1 MPLNILTMSIDKTDN
16 VPIII
21 GNTTSFIVSI
31 KNTSTDTRLYNLSL
45 FLNLPD
51 GMTLSTATLTQT
63 STVTN
68 ADGSSVY
75 SWISIKDLAPNEAV
89 YKFSVTV
96 KCNNTFKNGTSIP
109 FGYIFSNVSFKCQ
122 CDTKPR
128 GDVDAGNEKVT
139 VTQPMTFKTT
149 RFSSIITTSGKV
161 LKGAGTS
168 RFLNDYTKVYTAT
181 CKVLNNALQ
190 TSVVNLSILL
200 QDGIR
205 YIGNLS
211 VTGTDSSQFT
221 SPLISTVL
229 INNKKYIQLY
239 FSGITLSKSSNT
251 TITFSYAVWN
261 QYDENQ
267 GSYIAHGTLMDM
279 SCKMVSVDDSYESIF
294 TFAAMDLI
302 ITTTTTSIVDVSQV
316 FTYKYTYEVGQYYDI
331 SNIVVNY
338 LIPDGIA
345 YVSSTVAPV
354 SAGEDVALKVYRL
367 VYNFALA
374 AKNSQNTVTITSK
387 VNAYYK
393 YKLDPLGAPLPVV
406 SFDSF
411 TALTD
416 IAGYRLQTQVLVTD
430 SASTSNSI
438 KTPTITKT
446 FIKGYY
452 KNGTEKSITTLA
464 PGDLAEYTLG
474 YNASSLNAIQR
485 KISLDDFFP
494 LAADPINNLTYVYS
508 GYTPAFL
515 TPLLIDPHGV
525 DFYYGDIPGKS
536 TTSINFKV
544 PINSLGTSGSNIN
557 LMKLQAYNSDDIS
570 FSNRTQVT
578 VNIGSPNLT
587 LTKTVTGPNV
597 SAIKA
602 GEIYTYTVTINNTNN
617 LGTETDAFYF
627 KLTDNISTWVTLDQ
641 SSVKASGS
649 GIYTDI
655 VIGASTIDLNIT
667 KLAPGQSL
675 TLTYKV
681 TVSPV
686 IAPGITIT
694 TTATNTNPYSQ
705 PDSNLQSNYQ
715 YQNKIK
721 TASATIK
728 SKAITLT
735 KTSNTALFK
744 VGGQIIYT
752 IVATIPQGT
761 IAYGV
766 YVKDVLPSGNEGYAG
781 NCSRNGVTISPS
793 VSSNTIT
800 MPTEGTLDARNSDD
814 IIITYVFTANILNG
828 TKPLNGYTS
837 TDTNNAYLYYRQTP
851 TASLNTISKSLVVTI
866 NYPNIVLSLT
876 ASDRTNPYI
885 SSGTINLNTNSIVD
899 FKLDF
904 TNNSYIKLVNGTIEI
919 PIDNNY
925 LFQSTNTTVSSSAVY
940 DSVNKKIV
948 ITIPS
953 LDPSNSGFVTFTLL
967 PINNARA
974 GISMTTQATATKYY
988 NDVSA
993 TKVYGGEKSNIITGI
1008 LAPAVSL
1015 LPSEADRR
1023 DDSTSYRVTPPG
1035 STVTINNYF
1044 TNTGG
1049 GYDDFVLKINSV
1061 ALAYALYIDG
1071 VKIADVP
1078 ANTLY
1083 QNSSLAQFTN
1093 CEPSAK
1099 RTITIVSTV
1108 PANSPLGARYDF
1120 VVTVTSKT
1128 SPYPTKTV
1136 LNIDPY

>member
-16 VPIII
+16 IPIII
-21 GNTTSFIVSI
+21 GNTNTFVVSI
-31 KNTSTDTRLYNLSL
+31 KNTSTDIRLYNLSL

-63 STVTN
+63 STVNN

-96 KCNNTFKNGTSIP
+96 KCNNTFKNGTSVP
-109 FGYIFSNVSFKCQ
+109 FGYLFTNVSFKCQ
-122 CDTKPR
+122 CDTMPR
-128 GDVDAGNEKVT
+128 GDIDIGNEKVT

-168 RFLNDYTKVYTAT
+168 KFLNDYTKVYTAT
-181 CKVLNNALQ
+181 CKVLNNAIQ
-190 TSVVNLSILL
+190 TSLVNLTILL

-205 YIGNLS
+205 YIGNLTA
-211 VTGTDSSQFT
+211 TGTDGSQFT

-267 GSYIAHGTLMDM
+267 GIYIDHGTSMDM
-279 SCKMVSVDDSYESIF
+279 SCRMFSTEDSYESLF
-294 TFAAMDLI
+294 TFKAMDLI
-302 ITTTTTSIVDVSQV
+302 ITTTTTAIIDVSQV
-316 FTYKYTYEVGQYYDI
+316 FTYRYTYEVGQYYDI

-345 YVSSTVAPV
+345 YVSSSVTPV
-354 SAGEDVALKVYRL
+354 SASEDVPLKVYRL

-387 VNAYYK
+387 VNSFFK
-393 YKLDPLGAPLPVV
+393 YKLDPLGVPLPVV
-406 SFDSF
+406 SFDNF
-411 TALTD
+411 TAETN

-438 KTPTITKT
+438 KTPVISKN

-452 KNGTEKSITTLA
+452 KNGTPKTITPLA
-464 PGDLAEYTLG
+464 PGDLAEYTLS
-474 YNASSLNAIQR
+474 YNATALNAIQR
-485 KISLDDFFP
+485 KISIDDFFP
-494 LAADPINNLTYVYS
+494 LAAGPIDSLSYIYT
-508 GYTPAFL
+508 GYTPIGL

-536 TTSINFKV
+536 LSTINFKV
-544 PINSLGTSGSNIN
+544 PINSLGSPSSNIN
-557 LMKLQAYNSDDIS
+557 LMKLKAYNSDNIS

-578 VNIGSPNLT
+578 INIGTPNFT

-597 SAIKA
+597 TAIKA
-602 GEIYTYTVTINNTNN
+602 NEVYTYTVTISNTTN

-627 KLTDNISTWVTLDQ
+627 KLIDNISSWVTLNQ
-641 SSVKASGS
+641 GSITVSGT
-649 GIYTDI
+649 GQYTNT
-655 VIGASTIDLNIT
+655 VVGASTVEVNIT
-667 KLAPGQSL
+667 KLAPGQSI
-675 TLTYKV
+675 TLSYNV
-681 TVSPV
+681 TVSSV
-686 IAPGITIT
+686 IAPGLTIT

-715 YQNKIK
+715 YENEIK

-735 KTSNTALFK
+735 KTSNSAFFK

-752 IVATIPQGT
+752 LTVTVPEGT
-761 IAYGV
+761 IAYSA
-766 YVKDVLPSGNEGYAG
+766 YARDVLPSGNQGYG
-781 NCSRNGVTISPS
+781 GSCSRNGVTITPS

-800 MPTEGTLDARNSDD
+800 MPNEGTVDARSGDVV
-814 IIITYVFTANILNG
+814 ITYVFTVNVLNG
-828 TKPLNGYTS
+828 IKPLNGFTS
-837 TDTNNAYLYYRQTP
+837 TDTNNGYFYYRQSP
-851 TASLNTISKSLVVTI
+851 TSGLSSVSKNLVVTI
-866 NYPNIVLSLT
+866 YYPNLVLGLT
-876 ASDRTNPYI
+876 ASDRNNPYI
-885 SSGTINLNTNSIVD
+885 TSSNLNLNTNSIAD

-904 TNNSYIKLVNGTIEI
+904 TNNSLIKLVNGIIEI
-919 PIDNNY
+919 PIDSKY
-925 LFQSTNTTVSSSAVY
+925 LFQSINTTVLSSAVY
-940 DSVNKKIV
+940 DNVNKKIV
-948 ITIPS
+948 VTVPS
-953 LDPSNSGFVTFTLL
+953 LDASNSGFITFTLL
-967 PINNARA
+967 PINNAVA
-974 GISMTTQATATKYY
+974 GTNIVTQATATQYY
-988 NDVSA
+988 NDVST

-1008 LAPAVSL
+1008 LAPGVSL
-1015 LPSEADRR
+1015 LPSELDRR
-1023 DDSTSYRVTPPG
+1023 DDATSYRVTQPG